1 MPKEANNPVLEPRI
15 RNGRR
20 TVQMINLGCAKNV
33 VDSEE
38 MLGELSRNGYEIGSQ
53 REGAD
58 VVVINTC
65 GFIESAK
72 QESIDVIL
80 QALERKKKGDVR
92 KVVVAGCLAQRYAGD
107 LARELPEVDAFL
119 G

>member
-1 MPKEANNPVLEPRI
+1 MPKTADIPVLEPRDPV
-15 RNGRR
+15 RRAR

-38 MLGELSRNGYEIGSQ
+38 MLGELSRHGYEI
-53 REGAD
+53 EGRRNSAD

-65 GFIESAK
+65 AFIESAK

-80 QALERKKKGDVR
+80 EALERKKRGDVS
-92 KVVVAGCLAQRYAGD
+92 KVVVAGCLAQR
-107 LARELPEVDAFL
+107 
-119 G
+119 